1 MKEKNIQEL
10 AIRMGLIS
18 VEDMCQYTIAQLVVK
33 IANKVNEL
41 VGEVWRF
48 ETDVQEVLKTQ
59 NENIQ
64 YLLGEGL
71 HLEVENIFDGWVQD
85 GTFDTLLNQSAL
97 KKVNDRIDETN
108 AQLSHIDDIV
118 NHYPL
123 KGVALCPQLNYT
135 ETMITFKPIID
146 KLITMGC
153 DSVVISYNIKLGYR
167 TTPSLYTNTL
177 AISDEILDYCKG
189 KFKKIIVKAHTLPE
203 RDDNI
208 APVDKVQWFS
218 EYNNI
223 INTLCEKGITD
234 LIIHN
239 EADKVT
245 TSEYDSYWITI
256 IENVKNRGIRVGTSL
271 TYYQALEFT
280 MFDQLDWIGL
290 NLYPRLGYLTDS
302 DTELRK
308 SLWYDQLGRDE
319 LGLCNKLKRDYG
331 KEIYITEIGTSS
343 KVGSL
348 SDPSIQTGVE
358 SETEQAKY
366 LDIVLSVLTNCSA
379 IDQFTLFSANGTVY
393 KFMDKEAETVVV
405 KWFGGV
411 K

>member
-1 MKEKNIQEL
+1 MSNITNYLNKVKTAIYGKEVRG
-10 AIRMGLIS
+10 AIHDAIKQVYDDAS
-18 VEDMCQYTIAQLVVK
+18 VEHDNANMEVK
-33 IANKVNEL
+33 LA
-41 VGEVWRF
+41 R
-48 ETDVQEVLKTQ
+48 
-59 NENIQ
+59 
-64 YLLGEGL
+64 
-71 HLEVENIFDGWVQD
+71 
-85 GTFDTLLNQSAL
+85 GTHNTL
-97 KKVNDRIDETN
+97 NDRLDNVDEIQAQTN
-108 AQLSHIDDIV
+108 AQLSDIDGQV

-135 ETMITFKPIID
+135 ETMLTFEPLID
-146 KLITMGC
+146 KLIEMGC
-153 DSVVISYNIKLGYR
+153 ESVVISYNIKLGYR
-167 TTPSLYTNTL
+167 TTPSFYTNTL
-177 AISDEILDYCKG
+177 SISNDILDYCRG

-203 RDDNI
+203 NDDNVS
-208 APVDKVQWFS
+208 PVDSTAWFD
-218 EYNNI
+218 EYSRL
-223 INTLCEKGITD
+223 INSLCEKGITD

-245 TSEYDSYWITI
+245 TSDFDSKWQTI
-256 IENVKNRGIRVGTSL
+256 INQVKAKGIKVGTSL

-331 KEIYITEIGTSS
+331 KEIYITEIGTPS
-343 KVGSL
+343 KVGAL
-348 SDPSIQTGVE
+348 IDPSIQSGVD
-358 SETEQAKY
+358 SEEEQAKY
-366 LDIVLSVLTNCSA
+366 LDIVLSILSNCSA

-393 KFMDKEAETVVV
+393 KFMDKEAEAVVA